1 VILRKIPERIITNQK
16 RTQRRM
22 RLETHTIKTILRHA
36 KKRKKQNPIL
46 SQRPLP
52 PSPITNQMGEGE
64 SRKDPIGDVYELEG
78 GGPA

>member
-46 SQRPLP
+46 SQRPCPL
-52 PSPITNQMGEGE
+52 SH
-64 SRKDPIGDVYELEG
+64 YEPNGRGGAMSLHG
-78 GGPA
+78 GGLRRLL